1 MKKIIDACTEEIDI
15 SWKPGTLDGIIEYLV
30 DLRESVPG
38 SASANVYVGG
48 YDHDAYYLY
57 FTFKREETDEEYQA
71 RLKKDY
77 WEKKRIEDDEKE
89 AYRQLKA
96 KFEGDNK

>member
-1 MKKIIDACTEEIDI
+1 MKKIIDACTKEIDI
-15 SWKPGTLDGIIEYLV
+15 SWKHNTLDGIIEYLV

-38 SASANVYVGG
+38 SARLNVYVGG
-48 YDHDAYYLY
+48 YDGDEYSLY

-71 RLKKDY
+71 RLKKEY
-77 WEKKRIEDDEKE
+77 WEKKRIEEDEKE
-89 AYRQLKA
+89 TYRQLKA